1 MNVKD
6 FNLTAALYNRYMLL
20 SNKLKYRASELQ
32 WKLRKKEQH
41 PNKQK
46 NVPNNSIIIIIIAVM
61 EHRIPDSLSATYQT
75 AIDLNKNIQN
85 KEGHSPVVRYS
96 TNDIHPKDRSPVVY
110 IYVSKAVDRIDPAN
124 YSHASL

>member
-1 MNVKD
+1 
-6 FNLTAALYNRYMLL
+6 
-20 SNKLKYRASELQ
+20 
-32 WKLRKKEQH
+32 
-41 PNKQK
+41 
-46 NVPNNSIIIIIIAVM
+46 M
-61 EHRIPDSLSATYQT
+61 EHRIPDTLSATYQT

-96 TNDIHPKDRSPVVY
+96 RNDIHPKDRSPVVY